1 MTNMFITESKSLP
14 KYHFASTIEQ
24 MTCERI
30 IEAQVSFRSQ
40 NPEGPRISHSI
51 IPAEILSVKDR
62 MSYISNEIIKVRQR
76 I

>member
-14 KYHFASTIEQ
+14 KYHFESSVEQ

-30 IEAQVSFRSQ
+30 IEAQVSFRMQ
-40 NPEGPRISHSI
+40 NPGGPRISHTI
-51 IPAEILSVKDR
+51 QPTEVLSVKER
-62 MSYISNEIIKVRQR
+62 MSYISNEIIKVRQK

>member
-14 KYHFASTIEQ
+14 KYHFESTIEQ

-40 NPEGPRISHSI
+40 NP
-51 IPAEILSVKDR
+51 
-62 MSYISNEIIKVRQR
+62 
-76 I
+76 

>member
-1 MTNMFITESKSLP
+1 MTNIFITESKSIP

-51 IPAEILSVKDR
+51 IPAEILSVKER
-62 MSYISNEIIKVRQR
+62 MLYISNEIIKVRQK

>member
-30 IEAQVSFRSQ
+30 NEAQVSFRSQ

-51 IPAEILSVKDR
+51 IPAEILSVKER
-62 MSYISNEIIKVRQR
+62 MLYISNEIIKVRQK

>member
-24 MTCERI
+24 VTCERI

-62 MSYISNEIIKVRQR
+62 MLYISNEIIKVRQK

>member
-1 MTNMFITESKSLP
+1 MFITESKSLP